1 MEHLEKVEGHVLI
14 EMNYE
19 LQLKVVQNNS
29 RDLQFGEW
37 ERFALQLA
45 LQRLNVIQV
54 STGVQFAMREVTAR
68 TTRQLH

>member
-1 MEHLEKVEGHVLI
+1 M
-14 EMNYE
+14 
-19 LQLKVVQNNS
+19 VQNNS